1 MSDSNPGSAGGPFG
15 LPSRH
20 KPGLLAQYLPI
31 LEWGRTYNGS
41 VLTNDLVAAI
51 IVTIMLI
58 PQSLAYALLAG
69 LPPVVGLYAS
79 ILPLVA
85 YAIFGT
91 SRTLAVGPVAVVS
104 LMTASAAG
112 AVAAQGTE
120 LYLDAAI
127 TLAAL
132 SGVMLAVLGFL
143 RMGFLANLLSHPVIS
158 GFITASG
165 ILIATSQLKHILGV
179 SAGGDNWPEMLG
191 GLADAIGTI
200 NPWTL
205 AIGIP
210 ATLFL
215 FWVRKGLKPSL
226 VKLGLAPRAADIAA
240 KAGPVIAVVATIL
253 AAIGLNLED
262 RGVNLVGAIPQGLP
276 PFALPSTDL
285 GLIGQLWVPALLIS
299 IIGFV
304 ESVSVAQTLAAKR
317 RQRIAPNQELI
328 GLGASNIASAFS
340 GGYPVT
346 GGFARSVVNFDAGAE
361 TPAAGA
367 YTAVGIALA
376 GLFLTP
382 LLYSLPI
389 ATLAA
394 TIIVAV
400 LSLVDLK
407 TPGQLWN
414 YSKADFAA
422 HMATIAITLLAGV
435 ELGVIA
441 GVGVGLL
448 LYLWRASRPHAAIV
462 GRVPE
467 TEHFR
472 NVDRHQ
478 VFTVPHI
485 LSIRIDESLTYL
497 NARWLEEYV
506 LEQIADRPE
515 VRHVILMCSA
525 VNEIDASGLESLEAI
540 NHRMIDAGIGLHLS
554 EVKGPVMDR
563 LKRTHFVDELNG
575 QVFLS
580 QNRAFRELATKGGPP
595 TEPIPDAARGM
606 I

>member
-1 MSDSNPGSAGGPFG
+1 M
-15 LPSRH
+15 LSR
-20 KPGLLAQYLPI
+20 YFPI
-31 LEWGRTYNGS
+31 LEWGRTYNRS
-41 VLTNDLVAAI
+41 VLSHDLLAAV

-79 ILPLVA
+79 ILPLVL

-112 AVAAQGTE
+112 AVADQGTAA
-120 LYLDAAI
+120 YLEAAI
-127 TLAAL
+127 TLAFL
-132 SGVMLAVLGFL
+132 SGIMLAVLGLL
-143 RMGFLANLLSHPVIS
+143 RAGFLANLLSHPVIS

-165 ILIATSQLKHILGV
+165 ILIATSQLKHIFGI

-191 GLADAIGTI
+191 SLARSFGDT
-200 NPWTL
+200 NSWTL

-215 FWVRKGLKPSL
+215 FWVRKGAKPAL
-226 VKLGLAPRAADIAA
+226 QGMGLPARAAEMVA
-240 KAGPVIAVVATIL
+240 KAGPVAAVALTIL
-253 AAIGLNLED
+253 AVLAFDLDG
-262 RGVNLVGAIPQGLP
+262 RGVSLVGAIPQGLP
-276 PFALPSTDL
+276 PFAMPSTDIS
-285 GLIGQLWVPALLIS
+285 LIEKLWVPALLIS

-317 RQRIAPNQELI
+317 RQRIAPDQELI
-328 GLGASNIASAFS
+328 GLGAANIASAFS

-346 GGFARSVVNFDAGAE
+346 GGFARSAVNFDAGAQ

-367 YTAVGIALA
+367 YTAIGIAFA
-376 GLFLTP
+376 TLFLTP
-382 LLYSLPI
+382 LLFNLPI

-407 TPGQLWN
+407 TPGQLWR

-422 HMATIAITLLAGV
+422 HVVTIVCTLLAGV

-441 GVGVGLL
+441 GVALGLL

-472 NVDRHQ
+472 NVERHK
-478 VFTVPHI
+478 VFTVPHV
-485 LSIRIDESLTYL
+485 LSIRIDEALTYL

-506 LEQIADRPE
+506 LEQVADRPA

-525 VNEIDASGLESLEAI
+525 VNEVDASGLESLEAI
-540 NHRMIDAGIGLHLS
+540 SHRLADGGICLHLS

-563 LKRTHFVDELNG
+563 LKRTDFLDELNG
-575 QVFLS
+575 KVFLS
-580 QNRAFRELATKGGPP
+580 QDQAFAQASKDTGEPRAP
-595 TEPIPDAARGM
+595 TDHDAARGL

>member
-1 MSDSNPGSAGGPFG
+1 MADSPGAGTAGTSSRGSDA
-15 LPSRH
+15 
-20 KPGLLAQYLPI
+20 LARYLPI
-31 LEWGRTYNGS
+31 LGWARSYDRN
-41 VLTNDLVAAI
+41 VLTSDLVAAI

-120 LYLDAAI
+120 LYLEAAI

-132 SGVMLAVLGFL
+132 SGIMLAVLGFL
-143 RMGFLANLLSHPVIS
+143 RLGFLANLLSHPVIS

-165 ILIATSQLKHILGV
+165 ILIATSQLRHILGV
-179 SAGGDNWPEMLG
+179 TAGGDTWPAMLG
-191 GLADAIGTI
+191 SLARAFDTI

-205 AIGIP
+205 AIGLP
-210 ATLFL
+210 ATAFL
-215 FWVRKGLKPSL
+215 FWVRKGLKPAL
-226 VKLGLAPRAADIAA
+226 VSLGLQPRAADIVA
-240 KAGPVIAVVATIL
+240 KAGPVIAVVVTIL
-253 AAIGLNLED
+253 AALSLDLGT
-262 RGVNLVGAIPQGLP
+262 RGVDLVGAIPQGLP
-276 PFALPSTDL
+276 PVALPSTDPD
-285 GLIGQLWVPALLIS
+285 LIARLWVPALLIS
-299 IIGFV
+299 VIGFV

-317 RQRIAPNQELI
+317 RQRIAPDQELI
-328 GLGASNIASAFS
+328 GLGAANIASAVS

-367 YTAVGIALA
+367 YTALGIALA

-382 LLYSLPI
+382 LLFHLPI

-400 LSLVDLK
+400 LALVDLK
-407 TPGQLWN
+407 TPGQLWR
-414 YSKADFAA
+414 YSKGDFAA
-422 HMATIAITLLAGV
+422 HVATIAITLTAGV

-441 GVGVGLL
+441 GVVVGLL

-472 NVDRHQ
+472 NVERHR
-478 VFTVPHI
+478 VFTVPHV

-506 LEQIADRPE
+506 LEEVADRPA

-540 NHRMIDAGIGLHLS
+540 NHRLIDAEIGLHLS

-563 LKRTHFVDELNG
+563 LQRTHFTAELNG
-575 QVFLS
+575 RVYLS
-580 QNRAFRELATKGGPP
+580 QNRAFGDLAKNGGPP
-595 TEPIPDAARGM
+595 EAVPADMARGM

>member
-1 MSDSNPGSAGGPFG
+1 M
-15 LPSRH
+15 LRR
-20 KPGLLAQYLPI
+20 YLPI
-31 LEWGRTYNGS
+31 LEWGRTYDRG
-41 VLTNDLVAAI
+41 VLTSDLMAAV

-58 PQSLAYALLAG
+58 PQSLAYAMLAG

-79 ILPLVA
+79 ILPLFA
-85 YAIFGT
+85 YALFGT

-104 LMTASAAG
+104 LMTASAVG
-112 AVAAQGTE
+112 AVAMPGTAE
-120 LYLDAAI
+120 YWQAAV

-132 SGVMLAVLGFL
+132 SGVMLAVLGLL
-143 RMGFLANLLSHPVIS
+143 RLGFLANLLSHPVIS
-158 GFITASG
+158 GFISASG
-165 ILIATSQLKHILGV
+165 ILIATSQLKHILGLKV
-179 SAGGDNWPEMLG
+179 SGETWPEMLA
-191 GLADAIGTI
+191 GLAGKIGET
-200 NPWTL
+200 NLATL

-215 FWVRKGLKPSL
+215 FWVRKGLKPL
-226 VKLGLAPRAADIAA
+226 LIRLGMNARTADMAA
-240 KAGPVIAVVATIL
+240 KAGPVVAVAASIVAVIAF
-253 AAIGLNLED
+253 GLQNL
-262 RGVNLVGAIPQGLP
+262 GVSIVGAIPQGLP

-285 GLIGQLWVPALLIS
+285 ALIQSLWVPALLIS

-317 RQRIAPNQELI
+317 RQRIAPDQELI
-328 GLGASNIASAFS
+328 GLGASNIASALS

-346 GGFARSVVNFDAGAE
+346 GGFARSVVNFDAGAQ

-367 YTAVGIALA
+367 FTAVGIALA
-376 GLFLTP
+376 SMFLTP
-382 LLYSLPI
+382 LLFNLPN

-400 LSLVDLK
+400 LSLVDFK
-407 TPGQLWN
+407 TPRHLWA

-422 HMATIAITLLAGV
+422 HAATIAVTLLAGV
-435 ELGVIA
+435 EMGVIA

-462 GRVPE
+462 GRVPG

-472 NVDRHQ
+472 NVERHK
-478 VFTVPHI
+478 VLTLPH
-485 LSIRIDESLTYL
+485 LLTIRVDESLTYL

-506 LEQIADRPE
+506 LEQVAERPAL
-515 VRHVILMCSA
+515 RHVILMCSA
-525 VNEIDASGLESLEAI
+525 VNAIDASGLESLEAI
-540 NHRMIDAGIGLHLS
+540 NHRLSDGGIRLHLS

-563 LKRTHFVDELNG
+563 LKRSHLLDELSG
-575 QVFLS
+575 RVFLS
-580 QNRAFRELATKGGPP
+580 QDSAFAELANDTGD
-595 TEPIPDAARGM
+595 EPDPVDPQMARGL

>member
-1 MSDSNPGSAGGPFG
+1 M
-15 LPSRH
+15 LQR
-20 KPGLLAQYLPI
+20 YLPI
-31 LEWGRTYNGS
+31 LEWGRSYNRD
-41 VLTNDLVAAI
+41 VLTSDLMAAV

-58 PQSLAYALLAG
+58 PQSLAYAMLAG

-79 ILPLVA
+79 IMPLIA
-85 YAIFGT
+85 YALFGT

-112 AVAAQGTE
+112 AVAAPGTAQ
-120 LYLDAAI
+120 YLEAAI

-132 SGVMLAVLGFL
+132 SGVMLAVLGLL
-143 RMGFLANLLSHPVIS
+143 RLGFLANLLSHPVIS
-158 GFITASG
+158 GFISASG
-165 ILIATSQLKHILGV
+165 VLIATSQLKHILGV
-179 SAGGDNWPEMLG
+179 KVSGETWPEMLA
-191 GLADAIGTI
+191 GLAGKIGET
-200 NPWTL
+200 NLATL

-210 ATLFL
+210 ATIFL
-215 FWVRKGLKPSL
+215 FWVRKGLKPLL
-226 VKLGLAPRAADIAA
+226 VRLGMGARAADMTA
-240 KAGPVIAVVATIL
+240 KAGPVVAVAVSIL
-253 AAIGLNLED
+253 AVIAFGLQD
-262 RGVNLVGAIPQGLP
+262 KGVSIVGAIPQGLP
-276 PFALPSTDL
+276 PFALPSTDM
-285 GLIGQLWVPALLIS
+285 GLIQSLWVPALLIS

-317 RQRIAPNQELI
+317 RQRIVPDQELI
-328 GLGASNIASAFS
+328 GLGASNIASALS

-346 GGFARSVVNFDAGAE
+346 GGFARSVVNFDAGAQ

-367 YTAVGIALA
+367 FTAVGIALA
-376 GLFLTP
+376 SLFLTP
-382 LLYSLPI
+382 LLFNLPN

-407 TPGQLWN
+407 TPGRLWA
-414 YSKADFAA
+414 YSKADFSA
-422 HMATIAITLLAGV
+422 HAATIAVTLLAGV

-462 GRVPE
+462 GRVPG

-472 NVDRHQ
+472 NVERHK
-478 VFTVPHI
+478 VLTLPHL

-506 LEQIADRPE
+506 LEQVADRPAL
-515 VRHVILMCSA
+515 RHVVLMCSA
-525 VNEIDASGLESLEAI
+525 VNAIDASGLESLEAI
-540 NHRMIDAGIGLHLS
+540 NHRLSDGGVKLHLS

-563 LKRTHFVDELNG
+563 LKRAHFLDELSG
-575 QVFLS
+575 RVFLS
-580 QNRAFRELATKGGPP
+580 QDRAFGELANDTGA
-595 TEPIPDAARGM
+595 EPDAADPMLARGL

>member
-1 MSDSNPGSAGGPFG
+1 MNM
-15 LPSRH
+15 LSR
-20 KPGLLAQYLPI
+20 YFPI
-31 LEWGRTYNGS
+31 LEWGRGYNRN
-41 VLTNDLVAAI
+41 VLTDDLMAAV

-79 ILPLVA
+79 ILPLVL

-112 AVAAQGTE
+112 AVASQGTAE
-120 LYLDAAI
+120 YLEAAI
-127 TLAAL
+127 TLAML
-132 SGVMLAVLGFL
+132 SGVMLAILGLL
-143 RMGFLANLLSHPVIS
+143 RAGFLANLLSHPVIS

-165 ILIATSQLKHILGV
+165 VLIATSQLKHILGV
-179 SAGGDNWPEMLG
+179 QASGDNWPEMLG
-191 GLADAIGTI
+191 SLASSIGDTNI
-200 NPWTL
+200 WTL
-205 AIGIP
+205 SIGIP

-215 FWVRKGLKPSL
+215 FWVRKGAKPAL
-226 VKLGLAPRAADIAA
+226 MRIGLSSRAADMTA
-240 KAGPVIAVVATIL
+240 KAGPVVAVALTIL
-253 AAIGLNLED
+253 AVIVLDLD
-262 RGVNLVGAIPQGLP
+262 SRGVILVGAIPQGLP
-276 PFALPSTDL
+276 PFAMPSTDL
-285 GLIGQLWVPALLIS
+285 SLIEKLWVPALLIS

-317 RQRIAPNQELI
+317 RQRIAPDQELI
-328 GLGASNIASAFS
+328 GLGAANIASAFS

-346 GGFARSVVNFDAGAE
+346 GGFARSAVNFDAGAQ

-376 GLFLTP
+376 TLFLTP
-382 LLYSLPI
+382 LLFNLPI

-407 TPGQLWN
+407 TPGQLWS

-422 HMATIAITLLAGV
+422 HIATIAITLLAGV

-441 GVGVGLL
+441 GVAVGLM

-472 NVDRHQ
+472 NVDRHD
-478 VFTVPHI
+478 VFTVPHV
-485 LSIRIDESLTYL
+485 LSIRIDEALTYL

-506 LEQIADRPE
+506 LEQVADRPA

-540 NHRMIDAGIGLHLS
+540 NHRLGDGGIWLHLS

-575 QVFLS
+575 EVFLS
-580 QNRAFRELATKGGPP
+580 QDRAFAKVMLDTGEPP
-595 TEPIPDAARGM
+595 EPVDHYMARGL